1 MMQQLIFRT
10 QQHLNSYARQGLRV
24 LVMARRTLS
33 DVEYDDWLRKH
44 GEATLMIENRE
55 RRLRESYSRLETN
68 LTLLGECGK
77 QVRYLTMLF
86 CSNVFCHEIGGVI
99 THVKFSKI
107 FSYLDHSD
115 INTSM

>member
-24 LVMARRTLS
+24 LVMAKRTLS
-33 DVEYDDWLRKH
+33 DLEYNDWLWKH

-68 LTLLGECGK
+68 LTLLGEYVK
-77 QVRYLTMLF
+77 QV
-86 CSNVFCHEIGGVI
+86 
-99 THVKFSKI
+99 
-107 FSYLDHSD
+107 
-115 INTSM
+115 

>member
-1 MMQQLIFRT
+1 MMQELIFRT
-10 QQHLNSYARQGLRV
+10 QNHLNSYARQGLRV

-33 DVEYDDWLRKH
+33 DVEYNDWLRKH

-77 QVRYLTMLF
+77 QLKYLTLWF
-86 CSNVFCHEIGGVI
+86 CSNVFCHEIGSVI
-99 THVKFSKI
+99 THVEFGKI
-107 FSYLDHSD
+107 FSYLDHSV
-115 INTSM
+115 INNSM